1 MKKLFKFGYKITI
14 CFVMMLIL
22 QTGMITAV
30 YGAAKK
36 PETPVLSGKA
46 GGNEVTLTWNKVKRA
61 SGYHIFLYY
70 KPMESINAWA
80 ELKTRISRVLN

>member
-1 MKKLFKFGYKITI
+1 
-14 CFVMMLIL
+14 MMLIL
-22 QTGMITAV
+22 QTGMITAA

-46 GGNEVTLTWNKVKRA
+46 SGNEVMLTWNKVKRA

-70 KPMESINAWA
+70 KAY
-80 ELKTRISRVLN
+80 